1 MEVATILLSAYS
13 FWNEWPGGW
22 LSVAVLATIIA
33 VIINAT
39 LLMFARGFN
48 LQELERFS
56 KSEILQAIATAT
68 MAILLVGLVGG
79 VQSFIYNSQ
88 IIHGESQCGGETARL
103 GLNPDGIFTD
113 SLDYVRCSIQIKAKN
128 IADVQGAVT
137 SGADAYFAFN
147 ALNMQF
153 SLIGITLFR
162 GDWITSLF
170 EMTEKWRIINNLAT
184 VLLIG
189 LNAISFLVLYI
200 KQNMLHL
207 FLPLG
212 IIMRAFYFTR
222 GPGAF
227 LMAVAIGMYFVF
239 PVMYILLDPGFV
251 PTPIPQSST
260 AMIQTQN
267 LCYPTISAA
276 ATIVSTAQ
284 ASAPGATILA
294 SNLQGMLSQAYISLI
309 LHPLIAFSITLAFI
323 RYLMT
328 ILGGDTFE
336 LMKLVT
342 KVI

>member
-1 MEVATILLSAYS
+1 MEFATVLLSAYS
-13 FWNEWPGGW
+13 FWQNWPGGW
-22 LSVAVLATIIA
+22 VSVAVLATIIA

-56 KSEILQAIATAT
+56 KSEILQAVATAM

-79 VQSFIYNSQ
+79 VQSFIYNSE
-88 IIHGESQCGGETARL
+88 IIHGESQCGGEKYKL
-103 GLNPDGIFTD
+103 GLNEEGIFSD
-113 SLDYVRCSIQIKAKN
+113 SLDYVRCTIQLKARN
-128 IADVQGAVT
+128 IAEVQGSVT

-153 SLIGITLFR
+153 SIIGVTIFR
-162 GDWITSLF
+162 GDWISALF
-170 EMTEKWRIINNLAT
+170 EMTEKWRIINNLST

-189 LNAISFLVLYI
+189 LNSISFLVLYV

-251 PTPIPQSST
+251 PTPIPKSVTS
-260 AMIQTQN
+260 MSQTQN

-276 ATIVSTAQ
+276 TTIVSIAQ
-284 ASAPGATILA
+284 SSAPGATLVA
-294 SNLQGMLSQAYISLI
+294 SSLQGQLSQAYISLI

-328 ILGGDTFE
+328 ILGGNTYE